1 MIIKI
6 GDLQFGGDSK
16 YQIEPGISGLSSAE
30 IRNGD
35 GVYSGVDGAYMS
47 SQLYGART
55 IVFTGFY
62 LANGCEEADELRRKL
77 VTTLRIRYLFPIY
90 ITSFSQKHY
99 YTEGYVTDIKAD
111 IEGNRVG
118 EFQITMF
125 CPDPYIYDGG
135 DGTSTDSAWIEQPF
149 YKVGAGGF
157 KITYPTPVP
166 WSAGQQYSLII
177 NNGTVPTYPIINL
190 TGNFSYPTVRNL
202 TTGEFVTLN
211 RSFGTTTIIIDM
223 KNRIITQSSGNSEPV
238 SVASY
243 RSTTST
249 WWALQTGEN
258 KIVLENSGTT
268 AYGMIRYKQ
277 GYEGI

>member
-1 MIIKI
+1 MIIRI

-16 YQIEPGISGLSSAE
+16 YQIEPGISGLSSAA

-62 LANGCEEADELRRKL
+62 IGNSCEETDELRRKL
-77 VTTLRIRYLFPIY
+77 TSNLRIRVLYPIF
-90 ITSFSQKHY
+90 IQTFSQRNY
-99 YTEGYVTDIKAD
+99 YTEGYLTDIKAD
-111 IEGNRVG
+111 IEGNRAG

-149 YKVGAGGF
+149 YKVQSGGF
-157 KITYPTPVP
+157 KIQYPTPVP
-166 WSAGQQYSLII
+166 WSEGQQFTYIN
-177 NNGTVPTYPIINL
+177 NNGTVPVYPIINL
-190 TGNFSYPTVRNL
+190 TGNFTSTITIRNV
-202 TTGEFVTLN
+202 TTGKFMSLGYGI
-211 RSFGTTTIIIDM
+211 SSGSIIIDM
-223 KNRIITQSSGNSEPV
+223 KERIITYNGTSI
-238 SVASY
+238 ASY
-243 RSTTST
+243 RSVDST
-249 WWALQTGEN
+249 WWALEPGEN
-258 KIVLENSGTT
+258 RVILETGSSTNTN
-268 AYGMIRYKQ
+268 YGMIRFQQ